1 MKVQC
6 PRGVQIPSIFFNCFL
21 LKPMIFF
28 GCKNTTALE
37 DSKSKGQ
44 VSEVQGDKVLCD
56 MLVMTRT
63 DWRLLSHKKNT
74 VF

>member
-1 MKVQC
+1 
-6 PRGVQIPSIFFNCFL
+6 
-21 LKPMIFF
+21 MIFF